1 MQVAAFKEEL
11 AKSHEAEMARRM
23 NDLPCNL
30 PGTYVGRIG
39 TAVPPDWQ
47 PRDPPTEAERRNIE
61 RLYGREQQICQSRHV
76 CAVKSALWPRMNAHK
91 HGLSLV
97 VCNVPQYIYVLL
109 P

>member
-61 RLYGREQQICQSRHV
+61 KTIWERATDLPKPARLCYQKCTVAENECS
-76 CAVKSALWPRMNAHK
+76 
-91 HGLSLV
+91 
-97 VCNVPQYIYVLL
+97 
-109 P
+109 